1 MNFNGLT
8 EFLKNVDHNLIHDC
22 EIVVFKEH
30 KCIYKNRFTADDVD
44 PSEDKKDMY
53 YLFSATKV
61 ITATA
66 TMRLVA
72 RICGII
78 CFKGWRKGK
87 SPKCFNR
94 KAFTFNAGWL

>member
-53 YLFSATKV
+53 YLFSHS
-61 ITATA
+61 I
-66 TMRLVA
+66 LSEQELYFQS
-72 RICGII
+72 CHP
-78 CFKGWRKGK
+78 F
-87 SPKCFNR
+87 
-94 KAFTFNAGWL
+94 